1 MSKTKLSETLEAI
14 SRGDGAAQKQLSQE
28 IYNQLRVIARH
39 RLGGQARTNLNTTVL
54 VHEAYLKILDVPDA
68 DDRMDRARFFALA
81 SKTMRNLLVDYLRA
95 RNAVKRGGGQ
105 IMATLDLD
113 RENGDDGKDDLID
126 VLAVDKALQA
136 LGKIDARLVNVVEC
150 RFFAGMNY
158 DEIAL
163 AHDMSE
169 RTVRRDWRRARA
181 FLRAHMDEQP
191 LDEQSLDEQALD
203 DELP

>member
-14 SRGDGAAQKQLSQE
+14 SRGDQVAQKQLSQD

-39 RLGGQARTNLNTTVL
+39 RLGGQARTNLDTTAL
-54 VHEAYLKILDVPDA
+54 VHEAYLKIVDVPDA

-105 IMATLDLD
+105 IMATLDPE
-113 RENGDDGKDDLID
+113 RENGGDDSKDALVD

-136 LGKIDARLVNVVEC
+136 LGKVDARLDNVVEC

-163 AHDMSE
+163 AHDVSE

-181 FLRAHMDEQP
+181 FLRAHMDDQP
-191 LDEQSLDEQALD
+191 FDESLDETQ
-203 DELP
+203 EEP